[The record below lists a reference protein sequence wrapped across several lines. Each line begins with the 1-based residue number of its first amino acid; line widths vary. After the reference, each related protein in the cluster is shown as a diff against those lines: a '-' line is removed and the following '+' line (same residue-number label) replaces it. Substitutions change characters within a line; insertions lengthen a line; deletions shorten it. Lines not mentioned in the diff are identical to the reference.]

1 MRQPGRG
8 RAYAC
13 IGYHGALLRGRA
25 ISGAGA
31 AVERL
36 VSVGG
41 GRHLPA
47 GADAVSG
54 GAATPLVP
62 AQPAPLVAAG
72 GGTGVFC
79 RLSGGG
85 TAAGAGALW
94 KGGRVHRH
102 RLRVAGGGS
111 SRRQGHREA
120 GRLFRRQGCVLRRQ
134 RGAGAGAGT
143 ALVRHGMVAGRRQ
156 HPRHGADPVHGAGR
170 VRPAVP
176 AGGRDRYRRQQGRRP
191 MAAAAGRQ
199 GAAGEDRRRVGR
211 PIGAGLSAGGADRRQ
226 VGAAGGRR
234 RGHAGDGAGPSVRR
248 IRSALRVSCHAV
260 EPAGAVG
267 QTADA
272 VRCHHPGTALLH
284 GDGGTVAVCG
294 ARLHH
299 ADLFADRAAVPAEQR
314 RAYLSVGGAGCD
326 PSGEPLCGGQRQ
338 LAAELC
344 GGAGHGAAGAP
355 ALPGVY
361 RRTWRPTPYSARR
374 ALLYRG
380 QSGGNAG
387 RHGIYSAASGVVF
400 QHLRGGSAAG
410 RAVGGTRRR
419 MELYGGIF
427 VHAAGLCVAAAG
439 QSAGLDTLCAGEIYP
454 VAGQGADGPA
464 VPRRSLR

>member
-1 MRQPGRG
+1 M
-8 RAYAC
+8 
-13 IGYHGALLRGRA
+13 
-25 ISGAGA
+25 
-31 AVERL
+31 
-36 VSVGG
+36 GG
-41 GRHLPA
+41 GRRLPA
-47 GADAVSG
+47 GADAVLIGS
-54 GAATPLVP
+54 ATPLVP
-62 AQPAPLVAAG
+62 AQPAHPVAAG

-85 TAAGAGALW
+85 TAAGAGALR

-111 SRRQGHREA
+111 PRRQGHREA
-120 GRLFRRQGCVLRRQ
+120 GRLFRRQGRVLRR
-134 RGAGAGAGT
+134 RRCAGAGAGT
-143 ALVRHGMVAGRRQ
+143 AFVRHGVVAGCRQ
-156 HPRHGADPVHGAGR
+156 HPWYGVDPVHGAGR
-170 VRPAVP
+170 IRTAVP
-176 AGGRDRYRRQQGRRP
+176 AGGRHRHRRQQGRHP

-211 PIGAGLSAGGADRRQ
+211 PLSAGLSAGGADRRQ

-272 VRCHHPGTALLH
+272 VRRHHPGTALLH

-299 ADLFADRAAVPAEQR
+299 ADIFADRAAVPAEQR
-314 RAYLSVGGAGCD
+314 RAYLFVCGTGRD

-344 GGAGHGAAGAP
+344 GGTGHGAAGAP
-355 ALPGVY
+355 ALPGVC
-361 RRTWRPTPYSARR
+361 RRTWRPTPHSARR
-374 ALLYRG
+374 ALLCRG

-387 RHGIYSAASGVVF
+387 RYGIYSAAAGVVF
-400 QHLRGGSAAG
+400 QHFRGGSAAG
-410 RAVGGTRRR
+410 GAVGGTRRR
-419 MELYGGIF
+419 MELYGSIF